1 MRSLDIVK
9 IGSSTV
15 SVFVHRNTL
24 VNSLSTLSTTLIF
37 YFSLRIN
44 LSTGSTAFMST
55 TSVDDIHL
63 TSNSWDTEMD

>member
-37 YFSLRIN
+37 YFSLRNN

>member
-1 MRSLDIVK
+1 MNIVR

-15 SVFVHRNTL
+15 SVFVHKNSL

-55 TSVDDIHL
+55 TFVDDMHL
-63 TSNSWDTEMD
+63 TSNSWDTEME